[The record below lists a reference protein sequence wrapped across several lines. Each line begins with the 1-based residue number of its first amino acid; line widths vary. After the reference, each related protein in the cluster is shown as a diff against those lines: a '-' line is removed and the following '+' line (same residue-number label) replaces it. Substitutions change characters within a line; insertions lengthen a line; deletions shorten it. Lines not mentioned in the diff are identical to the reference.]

1 MDKRVNNGGAREG
14 AGRPKKSDEAELI
27 ERLKKFD
34 DIAEAKL
41 IEGVEAGS
49 YPHLKIFYEYR
60 YGKPK
65 QLIGLV
71 QEKED
76 LKQVFKI
83 GNTEIEL

>member
-1 MDKRVNNGGAREG
+1 MGKNGGARPG
-14 AGRPKKSDEAELI
+14 AGRKPKADELELI
-27 ERLKKFD
+27 EKLSPLDSVAFEKLK
-34 DIAEAKL
+34 
-41 IEGVEAGS
+41 EGVESGS
-49 YPHLKIFYEYR
+49 FHFIKLYYEYR

-76 LKQVFKI
+76 LRQIFKI